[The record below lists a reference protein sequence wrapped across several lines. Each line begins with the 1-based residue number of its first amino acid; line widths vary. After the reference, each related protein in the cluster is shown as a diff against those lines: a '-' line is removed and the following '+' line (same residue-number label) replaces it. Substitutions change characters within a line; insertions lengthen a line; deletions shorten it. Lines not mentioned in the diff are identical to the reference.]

1 VLPALLVAL
10 AGCAGGASSS
20 DAGVPG
26 DTAVPVDVVVDA
38 PPDLA
43 EAAVRSDATPDLA
56 EAAVLVDAPDDRGG
70 TDARP
75 PADATTLD
83 AAALDTTA
91 LDATP
96 DLACTPAPDQHGFY
110 ASCAACPSPGDCD
123 TIDINGSRR
132 YACGCSGGCPCG
144 LHCGSYT
151 VPGLPIVI
159 SGICVH

>member
-1 VLPALLVAL
+1 LPALLIAL
-10 AGCAGGASSS
+10 GGACAGGTSPA
-20 DAGVPG
+20 DADADVAR
-26 DTAVPVDVVVDA
+26 DTALVDVAVDA

-43 EAAVRSDATPDLA
+43 EAAVRSDATPDRA
-56 EAAVLVDAPDDRGG
+56 DAAVLADAPDDRAAS
-70 TDARP
+70 DAGP
-75 PADATTLD
+75 PAAD
-83 AAALDTTA
+83 AAAP
-91 LDATP
+91 DATP

-123 TIDINGSRR
+123 TIDISGSRR

-159 SGICVH
+159 SGICVR